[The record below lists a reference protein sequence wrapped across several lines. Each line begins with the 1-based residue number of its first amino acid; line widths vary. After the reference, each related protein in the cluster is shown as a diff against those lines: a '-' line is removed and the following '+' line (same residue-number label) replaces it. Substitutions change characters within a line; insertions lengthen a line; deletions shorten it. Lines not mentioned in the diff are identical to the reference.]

1 MTMPVHAFS
10 RQPDSSPI
18 RDRLCGVLLATAAT
32 VAAAAEEPG
41 VPYVPTPQAVVDRML
56 EVAGVGPN
64 DYLIDLGSGDGRI
77 VITAAKKFGAQGF
90 GVDNDPERIEE
101 SIENARRAGV
111 ADRVAFYQRDI
122 FDTSL
127 AEATVITLYLLPQVN
142 RKLRPRLLAL
152 RPGTR
157 IVSHDFTMGAWRPD
171 EHVVVAAPGKFGGSG
186 NQSDIYFWLVPAQ
199 VAGRWS
205 WKSTVAGKE
214 RSYEVALQ
222 QSYQA
227 ISGTARV
234 GGHSVKLDHA
244 GLHGDELNLEFAIDL
259 DGARL
264 KHVLTGKVEGENIFG
279 TAALSGKRLE
289 SRRDWTARRLPRH
302 TSAAA
307 GAKQILSRR
316 DRAAP
321 R

>member
-1 MTMPVHAFS
+1 MHAFS
-10 RQPDSSPI
+10 RRPGSSPI
-18 RDRLCGVLLATAAT
+18 RDRLCGLLLATAAS
-32 VAAAAEEPG
+32 VAAAAEEPD

-56 EVAGVGPN
+56 EIARVGPN

-77 VITAAKKFGAQGF
+77 VITAAKKYGAQGF
-90 GVDNDPERIEE
+90 GVDTDHQRVEE

-111 ADRVAFYQRDI
+111 ANRVAFYQRDI
-122 FDTSL
+122 FDTKL

-142 RKLRPRLLAL
+142 RRLRPRLLSL

-157 IVSHDFTMGAWRPD
+157 IVSHDFSMGAWRPD
-171 EHVVVAAPGKFGGSG
+171 EHVVVAAPDKFSGSG
-186 NQSDIYFWLVPAQ
+186 SQSDIYFWVVPAR

-205 WKSTVAGKE
+205 WTSTVAGKTHN
-214 RSYEVALQ
+214 YEVNLQ

-234 GGHSVKLDHA
+234 GGRLVKLDRA
-244 GLHGDELNLEFAIDL
+244 ALRGDELHLEFAINV

-264 KHVLTGKVEGENIFG
+264 KHVLTGRVEGDNVFG
-279 TAALSGKRLE
+279 TAALSGRRLE
-289 SRRDWTARRLPRH
+289 SRRDWSARRLARH
-302 TSAAA
+302 ASAAA
-307 GAKQILSRR
+307 GVDRLLHRR
-316 DRAAP
+316 DRAAL